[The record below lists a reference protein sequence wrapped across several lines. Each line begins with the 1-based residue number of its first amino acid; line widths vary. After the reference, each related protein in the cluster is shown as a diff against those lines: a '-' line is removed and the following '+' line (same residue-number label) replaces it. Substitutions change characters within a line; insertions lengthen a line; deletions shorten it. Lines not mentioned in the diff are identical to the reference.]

1 VPLQKLSA
9 VPKAE
14 IQLEPLSAPFNPPAS
29 LSTNNGPPQ
38 VINLRDRMNAKRDQ
52 LKMAKQ

>member
-14 IQLEPLSAPFNPPAS
+14 IQLEPLSAPFNPLAS
-29 LSTNNGPPQ
+29 LSTNNGPQP
-38 VINLRDRMNAKRDQ
+38 VINLRGRMNAKRDQ

>member
-14 IQLEPLSAPFNPPAS
+14 IQLEPLSVPFNPPAS